1 MSVAALRKTATVEVD
16 CRRYKDGR
24 ESAFTDAVA
33 QEVSVAIASENGPA
47 RTLWA
52 APIDLETLVLGHAVL
67 EWGGERGMPVLVER
81 RGDVFHLR
89 FEARVVAAPDPA
101 LPGSLSREDI
111 LALMREFIRQDG
123 LWDGTGCFHRA
134 GVVDSKAKTL
144 IARAEDIGRHNCMD
158 RLAGWALRENRVLAE
173 TVLFLSA
180 RVTASMLQK
189 ALAAGFRMIVSRS
202 AVTTASISMAR
213 AAGVTLVGFAREN
226 ENRFTIFAD
235 PKERI
240 KG

>member
-1 MSVAALRKTATVEVD
+1 MSVEALRKAATVEVA
-16 CRRYKDGR
+16 CRRYRDGR
-24 ESAFTDAVA
+24 ESAFTDVVA
-33 QEVSVAIASENGPA
+33 LETSVAVTSENGPS

-67 EWGGERGMPVLVER
+67 EWGGEFGLPIVEER
-81 RGDVFHLR
+81 RGNVFRLR
-89 FEARVVAAPDPA
+89 FERRVLAEPDPN

-134 GVVDSKAKTL
+134 GLADSLAKTL

-158 RLAGWALRENRVLAE
+158 RLAGWALREKRILAE
-173 TVLFLSA
+173 TALFLSA

-189 ALAAGFRMIVSRS
+189 AMAAGFRMIVSRS
-202 AVTTASISMAR
+202 AVTTASVDMAQ
-213 AAGVTLVGFAREN
+213 AAGITLLGFAREN
-226 ENRFTIFAD
+226 ENRFTIFSD